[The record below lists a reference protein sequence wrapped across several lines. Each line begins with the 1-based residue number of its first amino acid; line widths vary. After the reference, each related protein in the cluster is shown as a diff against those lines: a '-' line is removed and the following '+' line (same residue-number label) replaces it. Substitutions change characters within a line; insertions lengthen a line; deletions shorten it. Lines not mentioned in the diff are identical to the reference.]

1 MYNLL
6 IYTRKNFEFL
16 DHAFFSWNFVN
27 KLYSSNTSIV
37 LMRAELPNCQSC

>member
-16 DHAFFSWNFVN
+16 DHAFFSCKFVK
-27 KLYSSNTSIV
+27 KLHSSTTSMV